1 MDKTTVA
8 ADSDSMICRPET
20 EAMDLDS
27 SVVALQHPSWAL
39 VSAEA
44 PPATT
49 AVEQPDAA
57 VETSDLLGTDV
68 GDSDLV
74 TSNEDVA
81 LLLSALKVLHGQL
94 AQAKSDIT
102 RLEELRAMVMTDPR
116 KFTSDFLKK
125 KLGSVPKAQ
134 RVFASP
140 AVDLSKYLT
149 SSRRRQ
155 VEINYPRPARTHLF
169 RNTSHTEPSL
179 TPSSGLDILD
189 ELADP
194 LTQPSP
200 MIARTQ
206 SQPLKPTLHSPS
218 PKALSTTSHT
228 LSTPKIATSSKLKN
242 RRKDSSERTGIGR
255 SGENYRLWTTEEQY
269 QLKELI
275 EKNPERP
282 GLSGMM
288 WFEFLSQEMGTRTKV
303 QIHSYVRHNRFTIPM
318 GTVNKVQK
326 VSTPGRSSSPAL
338 RAFPPKKNDST
349 GYSSRGT
356 ASKERST
363 GSTANSDTSD
373 LQTLAGGQQKAPTF
387 AEEARMINLK
397 DTKPVHRGYRC
408 DLCEIEPIVGVR
420 WKCKICLGDSQVD
433 LCSDCIGI
441 EYEAGAHTKDHTFE
455 EIATAEV
462 WAESSTFDYLGF

>member
-8 ADSDSMICRPET
+8 ADSDSMICQPET

-206 SQPLKPTLHSPS
+206 SQPLKPTLHSPF
-218 PKALSTTSHT
+218 
-228 LSTPKIATSSKLKN
+228 SKGFIY
-242 RRKDSSERTGIGR
+242 DIPHFE
-255 SGENYRLWTTEEQY
+255 LWTTEEQY

>member
-1 MDKTTVA
+1 MSLISAIV
-8 ADSDSMICRPET
+8 
-20 EAMDLDS
+20 L
-27 SVVALQHPSWAL
+27 L
-39 VSAEA
+39 VDTRVQLER
-44 PPATT
+44 
-49 AVEQPDAA
+49 
-57 VETSDLLGTDV
+57 TSF
-68 GDSDLV
+68 
-74 TSNEDVA
+74 E
-81 LLLSALKVLHGQL
+81 
-94 AQAKSDIT
+94 
-102 RLEELRAMVMTDPR
+102 
-116 KFTSDFLKK
+116 
-125 KLGSVPKAQ
+125 
-134 RVFASP
+134 
-140 AVDLSKYLT
+140 
-149 SSRRRQ
+149 
-155 VEINYPRPARTHLF
+155 
-169 RNTSHTEPSL
+169 NTSHTEPSL

-228 LSTPKIATSSKLKN
+228 LSTAQIATSSKLKN

-303 QIHSYVRHNRFTIPM
+303 Q
-318 GTVNKVQK
+318 QK